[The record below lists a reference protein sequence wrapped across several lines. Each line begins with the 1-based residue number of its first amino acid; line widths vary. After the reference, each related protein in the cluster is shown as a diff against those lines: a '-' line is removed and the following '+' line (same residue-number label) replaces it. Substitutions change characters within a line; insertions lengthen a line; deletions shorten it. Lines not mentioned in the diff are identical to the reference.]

1 MEKTI
6 LAVAI
11 NISGYSTTNPK
22 FEENVSYYVDL
33 AVKLLDSGAKSGF
46 TKTQIQK
53 TVAAYP
59 ELAELSLAE
68 LLTYDIQK

>member
-1 MEKTI
+1 MEKTV

-11 NISGYSTTNPK
+11 SISGYSATNPK
-22 FEENVSYYVDL
+22 FEENISYYVDL
-33 AVKLLDSGAKSGF
+33 ALKMLDTGAKSGL

-68 LLTYDIQK
+68 LLAYDIQK